1 MKESMGKNYI
11 VKNSDSQAYHQI
23 AYCVALEV
31 GDGANVGHVTLS
43 KPSRGLHRC
52 CVVNLA
58 FFGQSLGYFM
68 YLGSPERG
76 PAPRTPTF
84 WGSGKVGVDSIRPQG
99 APGQGPE
106 GP

>member
-43 KPSRGLHRC
+43 KPPRGLKRC
-52 CVVNLA
+52 YDIYLA
-58 FFGQSLGYFM
+58 FLGKT
-68 YLGSPERG
+68 S
-76 PAPRTPTF
+76 T
-84 WGSGKVGVDSIRPQG
+84 I
-99 APGQGPE
+99 
-106 GP
+106 